1 MKKKVLAVFM
11 AVFVTVGT
19 VLAPAETGSVYAAQ
33 ITEEQTEEITPET
46 ETELQKEVQSEET
59 ETETG
64 TEQAD
69 AEDKDTENASQTEQK
84 AGVTQSE
91 ATEIEVSETAET
103 EEVET
108 KTAGETETLETQT
121 VEETEILE
129 TEEVEETEEAET
141 RAAALTGMPTGLM
154 QFEAVGEITV
164 DAETAEEEENV
175 LKSAAYY
182 NSPWEKYGSYYFYNQ
197 LTSNEKAYW
206 DALNKVCLKYMTTQA
221 DAVNY
226 RGTNYYYIDGVFSSN
241 LSLVQM
247 EEIYQIFRYSNPQYY
262 FLKSAYF
269 KMQRMDGAYGI
280 AACVYPAFA
289 TGSSRDSATKKVQGQ
304 VSSWQSKIDAC
315 STDAQKVKLIHD
327 LIIDKVEY
335 NQTLYNNNFKNE
347 DTQYS
352 QSVYSVFCT
361 DLTVCAGY
369 SQAFEMMCN
378 GSGIDAVAVTSTV
391 IIGNDITG
399 HEWNKVRINDSWY
412 NVDCTWDDVDSK
424 IYYDYFERSDY
435 YYDAD
440 PRDVYKYHTEEDIW
454 DGYLPA
460 CTIDSG
466 ATSTSPGTIASAKQ
480 TAAQPVISASVSGT
494 SYKVKITSAT
504 SGAAIYYTTD
514 GSEPNAAYSK
524 GTRYTGAFTVS
535 PGKTVKAVAVC
546 NKYADSSVSSK
557 KLAKLTTY
565 KITFKSNGGKGS
577 MSKQS
582 MAKGVSTAISKNKFS
597 KKYYTFTGWNTKA
610 NGKGKSYKN
619 KAKIKLTKNITLYAQ
634 WKLTK
639 YKITYKLNGGKNAK
653 KNPTAYTYK
662 TSTIK
667 LKNPTRKGYV
677 FKGWYLDKKFKKKVT
692 VINKGNSGNKTLYAK
707 WKKK

>member
-1 MKKKVLAVFM
+1 MFM
-11 AVFVTVGT
+11 AALVTAGT
-19 VLAPAETGSVYAAQ
+19 VLAPADMGSAYAAEVTQ
-33 ITEEQTEEITPET
+33 EETEKSAAEALLENETPGVTVETETSETEEIQTTEGKEIPET
-46 ETELQKEVQSEET
+46 QMVEET
-59 ETETG
+59 
-64 TEQAD
+64 
-69 AEDKDTENASQTEQK
+69 S
-84 AGVTQSE
+84 
-91 ATEIEVSETAET
+91 ET
-103 EEVET
+103 EE
-108 KTAGETETLETQT
+108 AAETQT
-121 VEETEILE
+121 VEVIAE
-129 TEEVEETEEAET
+129 TEETVDVQTTGENEARSATLSE
-141 RAAALTGMPTGLM
+141 MPTGLLP
-154 QFEAVGEITV
+154 FEAVGEITL
-164 DAETAEEEENV
+164 DRETAEEEEAENI
-175 LKSAAYY
+175 LKSSAYY
-182 NSPWEKYGSYYFYNQ
+182 NSTWEKYGSYYFYNQ
-197 LTSNEKAYW
+197 LSGKEKAYW

-221 DAVNY
+221 DAAKYNIS
-226 RGTNYYYIDGVFSSN
+226 GTTYYYIDIVGSSS
-241 LSLVQM
+241 LSLSQM
-247 EEIYQIFRYSNPQYY
+247 EEVYQIFRYSNPQYY
-262 FLKSAYF
+262 FLKSAYL
-269 KMQRMDGAYGI
+269 KSGTYGI
-280 AACVYPAFA
+280 AGCVYPAFA
-289 TGSSRDSATKKVQGQ
+289 NGSARAAATKKVQSQ
-304 VSSWQSKIDAC
+304 VSSWQKKIDAC
-315 STDAQKVKLIHD
+315 STDEKKVKMIHD

-335 NQTLYNNNFKNE
+335 NQTLYDNNFKDE
-347 DTQYS
+347 DTAYS
-352 QSVYSVFCT
+352 QSAYSVFCT

-378 GSGIDAVAVTSTV
+378 GSGIDAVAVTSYY
-391 IIGNDITG
+391 
-399 HEWNKVRINDSWY
+399 HEWNKVRLNDSWY
-412 NVDCTWDDVDSK
+412 NVDCTWDDADGT
-424 IYYDYFERSDY
+424 IYYGYFERSDN
-435 YYDAD
+435 YYDTVNYSSYVFHA
-440 PRDVYKYHTEEDIW
+440 EEDIW
-454 DGYLPA
+454 EGYLPA

-466 ATSTSPGTIASAKQ
+466 ATSTAPGTIAAITQTVAK
-480 TAAQPVISASVSGT
+480 PVISASVSGT
-494 SYKVKITSAT
+494 SYKVKITSKT
-504 SGAAIYYTTD
+504 SGAVIYYTTD

-597 KKYYTFTGWNTKA
+597 KKYYTFAGWKTKA

-619 KAKIKLTKNITLYAQ
+619 KQKIKLTKNITLYAQ

-692 VINKGNSGNKTLYAK
+692 VINKGSSGNKTLYAK

>member
-1 MKKKVLAVFM
+1 MFM
-11 AVFVTVGT
+11 AALVSVGT
-19 VLAPAETGSVYAAQ
+19 VLAPADMGSAYAAEVTQ
-33 ITEEQTEEITPET
+33 EETEESAAEALLENETPGVTVETETSETEEIQTTEGKEIPET
-46 ETELQKEVQSEET
+46 QMVEET
-59 ETETG
+59 
-64 TEQAD
+64 
-69 AEDKDTENASQTEQK
+69 
-84 AGVTQSE
+84 
-91 ATEIEVSETAET
+91 SETKEA
-103 EEVET
+103 
-108 KTAGETETLETQT
+108 AETQT
-121 VEETEILE
+121 VEVIAE
-129 TEEVEETEEAET
+129 TEETVDVQTTGENEARSATLSE
-141 RAAALTGMPTGLM
+141 MPTGLLP
-154 QFEAVGEITV
+154 FEAVGEITL
-164 DAETAEEEENV
+164 DRETAEEEEAENI
-175 LKSAAYY
+175 LKSSAYY
-182 NSPWEKYGSYYFYNQ
+182 NSTWEKYGSYYFYNQ
-197 LTSNEKAYW
+197 LSSKEKAYW

-221 DAVNY
+221 DAAKYNIS
-226 RGTNYYYIDGVFSSN
+226 GTTYYYIDIVGSSS
-241 LSLVQM
+241 LSLSQM
-247 EEIYQIFRYSNPQYY
+247 EEVYQIFRYSNPQYY
-262 FLKSAYF
+262 FLKSAYL
-269 KMQRMDGAYGI
+269 KNGTYGI
-280 AACVYPAFA
+280 AGCVYPAFA
-289 TGSSRDSATKKVQGQ
+289 NGSARAAATKKVQSQ
-304 VSSWQSKIDAC
+304 VSSWQKKIDAC
-315 STDAQKVKLIHD
+315 STDEKKVKMIHD

-335 NQTLYNNNFKNE
+335 NQTLYDNNFKDE
-347 DTQYS
+347 DTAYS
-352 QSVYSVFCT
+352 QSAYSVFCT

-378 GSGIDAVAVTSTV
+378 GSGIDAVAVTSYY
-391 IIGNDITG
+391 
-399 HEWNKVRINDSWY
+399 HEWNKVRLNDSWY
-412 NVDCTWDDVDSK
+412 NVDCTWDDADGT
-424 IYYDYFERSDY
+424 IYYGYFERSDN
-435 YYDAD
+435 YYDTVNYSSYVFHA
-440 PRDVYKYHTEEDIW
+440 EEDIW
-454 DGYLPA
+454 EGYLPA

-466 ATSTSPGTIASAKQ
+466 ATSTAPGTIAAITQTVAK
-480 TAAQPVISASVSGT
+480 PVISASVSGT
-494 SYKVKITSAT
+494 SYKVKITSKT
-504 SGAAIYYTTD
+504 SGAVIYYTTD

-597 KKYYTFTGWNTKA
+597 KKYYTFAGWKTKA

-619 KAKIKLTKNITLYAQ
+619 KQKIKLTKNITLYAQ

-692 VINKGNSGNKTLYAK
+692 VINKGSSGNKTLYAK

>member
-1 MKKKVLAVFM
+1 MFM
-11 AVFVTVGT
+11 AALVTVGT
-19 VLAPAETGSVYAAQ
+19 VLAPADMGSAYAAEVTQ
-33 ITEEQTEEITPET
+33 EETEKSAAEALLENETPGVTVETETSETEEIQTTEGKEIPET
-46 ETELQKEVQSEET
+46 QMVEET
-59 ETETG
+59 
-64 TEQAD
+64 
-69 AEDKDTENASQTEQK
+69 S
-84 AGVTQSE
+84 
-91 ATEIEVSETAET
+91 ET
-103 EEVET
+103 EE
-108 KTAGETETLETQT
+108 AAETQT
-121 VEETEILE
+121 VEVIAE
-129 TEEVEETEEAET
+129 TEETVDVQTTGENEARSATLSE
-141 RAAALTGMPTGLM
+141 MPTGLLP
-154 QFEAVGEITV
+154 FEAVGEITL
-164 DAETAEEEENV
+164 DRETAEEEEAENI
-175 LKSAAYY
+175 LKSSAYY
-182 NSPWEKYGSYYFYNQ
+182 NSTWEKYGSYYFYNQ
-197 LTSNEKAYW
+197 LSSKEKAYW

-221 DAVNY
+221 DAAKYNIS
-226 RGTNYYYIDGVFSSN
+226 GTTYYYIDIVGSSS
-241 LSLVQM
+241 LSLSQM
-247 EEIYQIFRYSNPQYY
+247 EEVYQIFRYSNPQYY
-262 FLKSAYF
+262 FLKSAYL
-269 KMQRMDGAYGI
+269 KNGTYGI
-280 AACVYPAFA
+280 AGCVYPAFA
-289 TGSSRDSATKKVQGQ
+289 NGSARAAATKKVQSQ
-304 VSSWQSKIDAC
+304 VSSWQKKIDAC
-315 STDAQKVKLIHD
+315 STDEKKVKMIHD

-335 NQTLYNNNFKNE
+335 NQTLYDNNFKDE
-347 DTQYS
+347 DTAYS
-352 QSVYSVFCT
+352 QSAYSVFCT

-378 GSGIDAVAVTSTV
+378 GSGIDAVAVTSYY
-391 IIGNDITG
+391 
-399 HEWNKVRINDSWY
+399 HEWNKVRLNDSWY
-412 NVDCTWDDVDSK
+412 NVDCTWDDADGT
-424 IYYDYFERSDY
+424 IYYGYFERSDN
-435 YYDAD
+435 YYDTVNYSSYVFHA
-440 PRDVYKYHTEEDIW
+440 EEDIW
-454 DGYLPA
+454 EGYLPA

-466 ATSTSPGTIASAKQ
+466 ATSTAPGTIAAITQTVAK
-480 TAAQPVISASVSGT
+480 PVISASVSGT
-494 SYKVKITSAT
+494 SYKVKITSKT
-504 SGAAIYYTTD
+504 SGAVIYYTTD

-597 KKYYTFTGWNTKA
+597 KKYYTFAGWKTKA

-619 KAKIKLTKNITLYAQ
+619 KQKIKLTKNITLYAQ

-692 VINKGNSGNKTLYAK
+692 VINKGSSGNKTLYAK

>member
-1 MKKKVLAVFM
+1 MFM
-11 AVFVTVGT
+11 AALVTAGT
-19 VLAPAETGSVYAAQ
+19 VLAPADMGSAYAAEVTQ
-33 ITEEQTEEITPET
+33 EETEKSAAEALLENETPGVTVETETSETEEIQTTEGKEIPET
-46 ETELQKEVQSEET
+46 QMVEET
-59 ETETG
+59 
-64 TEQAD
+64 
-69 AEDKDTENASQTEQK
+69 S
-84 AGVTQSE
+84 
-91 ATEIEVSETAET
+91 ET
-103 EEVET
+103 EE
-108 KTAGETETLETQT
+108 AAETQT
-121 VEETEILE
+121 VEVIAE
-129 TEEVEETEEAET
+129 TEETVDVQTTGENEARSATLSE
-141 RAAALTGMPTGLM
+141 MPTGLLP
-154 QFEAVGEITV
+154 FEAVGEITL
-164 DAETAEEEENV
+164 DRETAEEEEAENI
-175 LKSAAYY
+175 LKSSAYY
-182 NSPWEKYGSYYFYNQ
+182 NSTWEKYGSYYFYNQ
-197 LTSNEKAYW
+197 LSSKEKAYW

-221 DAVNY
+221 DAAKYNIS
-226 RGTNYYYIDGVFSSN
+226 GTTYYYIDIVGSSS
-241 LSLVQM
+241 LSLSQM
-247 EEIYQIFRYSNPQYY
+247 EEVYQIFRYSNPQYY
-262 FLKSAYF
+262 FLKSAYL
-269 KMQRMDGAYGI
+269 KSGTYGI
-280 AACVYPAFA
+280 AGCVYPAFA
-289 TGSSRDSATKKVQGQ
+289 NGSARAAATKKVQSQ
-304 VSSWQSKIDAC
+304 VSSWQKKIDAC
-315 STDAQKVKLIHD
+315 STDEKKVKMIHD

-335 NQTLYNNNFKNE
+335 NQTLYDNNFKDE
-347 DTQYS
+347 DTAYS
-352 QSVYSVFCT
+352 QSAYSVFCT

-378 GSGIDAVAVTSTV
+378 GSGIDAVAVTSYY
-391 IIGNDITG
+391 
-399 HEWNKVRINDSWY
+399 HEWNKVRLNDSWY
-412 NVDCTWDDVDSK
+412 NVDCTWDDADGT
-424 IYYDYFERSDY
+424 IYYGYFERSDN
-435 YYDAD
+435 YYDTVNYSSYVFHA
-440 PRDVYKYHTEEDIW
+440 EEDIW
-454 DGYLPA
+454 EGYLPA

-466 ATSTSPGTIASAKQ
+466 ATSTAPGTIAAITQTVAK
-480 TAAQPVISASVSGT
+480 PVISASVSGT
-494 SYKVKITSAT
+494 SYKVKITSKT
-504 SGAAIYYTTD
+504 SGAVIYYTTD

-597 KKYYTFTGWNTKA
+597 KKYYTFAGWKTKA

-619 KAKIKLTKNITLYAQ
+619 EQKIKLTKNITLYAQ

-692 VINKGNSGNKTLYAK
+692 VINKGSSGNKTLYAK

>member
-1 MKKKVLAVFM
+1 MKKRVLAMFM
-11 AVFVTVGT
+11 AALVSVGT
-19 VLAPAETGSVYAAQ
+19 VLAPADMGSAYAAEVTQ
-33 ITEEQTEEITPET
+33 EETEKSAAEALLENETPGVTVETETSETEEIQTTEGKEIPET
-46 ETELQKEVQSEET
+46 QMVEET
-59 ETETG
+59 
-64 TEQAD
+64 
-69 AEDKDTENASQTEQK
+69 S
-84 AGVTQSE
+84 
-91 ATEIEVSETAET
+91 ET
-103 EEVET
+103 EE
-108 KTAGETETLETQT
+108 AAETQT
-121 VEETEILE
+121 VEVIAE
-129 TEEVEETEEAET
+129 TEETVDVQTTGENEARSATLSE
-141 RAAALTGMPTGLM
+141 MPTGLLP
-154 QFEAVGEITV
+154 FEAVGEITL
-164 DAETAEEEENV
+164 DRETAEEEEAENI
-175 LKSAAYY
+175 LKSSAYY
-182 NSPWEKYGSYYFYNQ
+182 NSTWEKYGSYYFYNQ
-197 LTSNEKAYW
+197 LSSKEKAYW

-221 DAVNY
+221 DAAKYNIS
-226 RGTNYYYIDGVFSSN
+226 GTTYYYIDIVGSSS
-241 LSLVQM
+241 LSLSQM
-247 EEIYQIFRYSNPQYY
+247 EEVYQIFRYSNPQYY
-262 FLKSAYF
+262 FLKSAYL
-269 KMQRMDGAYGI
+269 KSGTYGI
-280 AACVYPAFA
+280 AGCVYPAFA
-289 TGSSRDSATKKVQGQ
+289 NGSARAAATKKVQSQ
-304 VSSWQSKIDAC
+304 VSSWQKKIDAC
-315 STDAQKVKLIHD
+315 STDEKKVKMIHD

-335 NQTLYNNNFKNE
+335 NQTLYDNNFKDE
-347 DTQYS
+347 DTAYS
-352 QSVYSVFCT
+352 QSAYSVFCT

-378 GSGIDAVAVTSTV
+378 GSGIDAVAVTSYY
-391 IIGNDITG
+391 
-399 HEWNKVRINDSWY
+399 HEWNKVRLNDSWY
-412 NVDCTWDDVDSK
+412 NVDCTWDDADGT
-424 IYYDYFERSDY
+424 IYYGYFERSDN
-435 YYDAD
+435 YYDTVNYSSYVFHA
-440 PRDVYKYHTEEDIW
+440 EEDIW
-454 DGYLPA
+454 EGYLPA

-466 ATSTSPGTIASAKQ
+466 ATSTAPGTIATITQTVAK
-480 TAAQPVISASVSGT
+480 PVISASVSGT
-494 SYKVKITSAT
+494 SYKVKITSKT
-504 SGAAIYYTTD
+504 SGAVIYYTTD

-597 KKYYTFTGWNTKA
+597 KKYYTFAGWNTKA

-619 KAKIKLTKNITLYAQ
+619 KQKIKLTKNITLYAQ

-692 VINKGNSGNKTLYAK
+692 VINKGSSGNKTLYAK

>member
-33 ITEEQTEEITPET
+33 TTEEQTEEITPET

-141 RAAALTGMPTGLM
+141 RAAALTGMPTGLLP
-154 QFEAVGEITV
+154 FEAVGEITL
-164 DAETAEEEENV
+164 DGETAEEEEAENI
-175 LKSAAYY
+175 LKSSAYY
-182 NSPWEKYGSYYFYNQ
+182 NSTWEKYGSYYFYNQ
-197 LTSNEKAYW
+197 LSSKEKAYW

-221 DAVNY
+221 DAAKYNIS
-226 RGTNYYYIDGVFSSN
+226 GTTYYCIDSVFSSA
-241 LSLVQM
+241 LSLSRIV
-247 EEIYQIFRYSNPQYY
+247 EIYQIFRYSNPQYY
-262 FLKSAYF
+262 FLKNGVIPLLSN
-269 KMQRMDGAYGI
+269 GAYGI
-280 AACVYPAFA
+280 AACVYPAFVKGSARA
-289 TGSSRDSATKKVQGQ
+289 TATKKVQSQ
-304 VSSWQSKIDAC
+304 VSSWQKKIDAC
-315 STDAQKVKLIHD
+315 STDEEKVKIIHD

-335 NQTLYNNNFKNE
+335 NNSFYDADFSE
-347 DTQYS
+347 DTAYS
-352 QSVYSVFCT
+352 QSAYSVFCT

-378 GSGIDAVAVTSTV
+378 GSGIDAVAVTSK
-391 IIGNDITG
+391 D
-399 HEWNKVRINDSWY
+399 HEWNKVRLNDSWY
-412 NVDCTWDDVDSK
+412 NVDCTWDDANGQ
-424 IYYDYFERSDY
+424 IYYYYFERSDY
-435 YYDAD
+435 FYDTDPAD
-440 PRDVYKYHTEEDIW
+440 IYKNHTEEDLW
-454 DGYLPA
+454 EGYLPA

-466 ATSTSPGTIASAKQ
+466 ATSTAPGTIATITQTVAK
-480 TAAQPVISASVSGT
+480 PVISASVSGT
-494 SYKVKITSAT
+494 SYKVKITSKT
-504 SGAAIYYTTD
+504 SGAVIYYTTD

-524 GTRYTGAFTVS
+524 GTRYTGAFTVA
-535 PGKTVKAVAVC
+535 PGKTVRAVAVC

-565 KITFKSNGGKGS
+565 KITFKGNGGKGS

-692 VINKGNSGNKTLYAK
+692 VINKGSSGNKTLYAK

>member
-1 MKKKVLAVFM
+1 MKKRVLAMFM
-11 AVFVTVGT
+11 AALVSVGT
-19 VLAPAETGSVYAAQ
+19 VLAPADMGSAYAAEVTQ
-33 ITEEQTEEITPET
+33 EETEKSAAEALLENETPGVTVETETSETEEIQTTEGKEIPET
-46 ETELQKEVQSEET
+46 QMVEET
-59 ETETG
+59 
-64 TEQAD
+64 
-69 AEDKDTENASQTEQK
+69 S
-84 AGVTQSE
+84 
-91 ATEIEVSETAET
+91 ET
-103 EEVET
+103 EE
-108 KTAGETETLETQT
+108 AAETQT
-121 VEETEILE
+121 VEVIAE
-129 TEEVEETEEAET
+129 TEETVDVQTTGENEARSATLSE
-141 RAAALTGMPTGLM
+141 MPTGLLP
-154 QFEAVGEITV
+154 FEAVGEITL
-164 DAETAEEEENV
+164 DRETAEEEEAENI
-175 LKSAAYY
+175 LKSSAYY
-182 NSPWEKYGSYYFYNQ
+182 NSTWEKYGSYYFYNQ
-197 LTSNEKAYW
+197 LSSKEKAYW

-221 DAVNY
+221 DAAKYNIS
-226 RGTNYYYIDGVFSSN
+226 GTTYYYIDIVGSSS
-241 LSLVQM
+241 LSLSQM
-247 EEIYQIFRYSNPQYY
+247 EEVYQIFRYSNPQYY
-262 FLKSAYF
+262 FLKSAYL
-269 KMQRMDGAYGI
+269 KSGTYGI
-280 AACVYPAFA
+280 AGCVYPAFA
-289 TGSSRDSATKKVQGQ
+289 NGSARAAATKKVQSQ
-304 VSSWQSKIDAC
+304 VSSWQKKIDAC
-315 STDAQKVKLIHD
+315 STDEKKVKMIHD

-335 NQTLYNNNFKNE
+335 NQTLYDNNFKDE
-347 DTQYS
+347 DTAYS
-352 QSVYSVFCT
+352 QSAYSVFCT

-378 GSGIDAVAVTSTV
+378 GSGIDAVAVTSYY
-391 IIGNDITG
+391 
-399 HEWNKVRINDSWY
+399 HEWNKVRLNDSWY
-412 NVDCTWDDVDSK
+412 NVDCTWDDADGT
-424 IYYDYFERSDY
+424 IYYGYFERSDN
-435 YYDAD
+435 YYDTVNYSSYVFHA
-440 PRDVYKYHTEEDIW
+440 EEDIW
-454 DGYLPA
+454 EGYLPA

-466 ATSTSPGTIASAKQ
+466 ATSTAPGTIATITQTVAK
-480 TAAQPVISASVSGT
+480 PVISASVSGT
-494 SYKVKITSAT
+494 SYKVKITSKT
-504 SGAAIYYTTD
+504 SGAVIYYTTD

-597 KKYYTFTGWNTKA
+597 KKYYTFAGWKTKA

-619 KAKIKLTKNITLYAQ
+619 KQKIKLTKNITLYAQ

-692 VINKGNSGNKTLYAK
+692 VINKGSSGNKTLYAK

>member
-1 MKKKVLAVFM
+1 MKKRVLAMFM
-11 AVFVTVGT
+11 AALVSVGT
-19 VLAPAETGSVYAAQ
+19 VLAPADMGSAYAAEVTQ
-33 ITEEQTEEITPET
+33 EETEKSAAEALLENETPGVTVETETSETEEIQTTEGKEIPET
-46 ETELQKEVQSEET
+46 QMVEET
-59 ETETG
+59 
-64 TEQAD
+64 
-69 AEDKDTENASQTEQK
+69 S
-84 AGVTQSE
+84 
-91 ATEIEVSETAET
+91 ET
-103 EEVET
+103 EE
-108 KTAGETETLETQT
+108 AAETQT
-121 VEETEILE
+121 VEVIAE
-129 TEEVEETEEAET
+129 TEETVDVQTTGENEARSATLSE
-141 RAAALTGMPTGLM
+141 MPTGLLP
-154 QFEAVGEITV
+154 FEAVGEITL
-164 DAETAEEEENV
+164 DRETAEEEEAENI
-175 LKSAAYY
+175 LKSSAYY
-182 NSPWEKYGSYYFYNQ
+182 NSTWEKYGSYYFYNQ
-197 LTSNEKAYW
+197 LSSKEKAYW

-221 DAVNY
+221 DAAKYNIS
-226 RGTNYYYIDGVFSSN
+226 GTTYYYIDIVGSSS
-241 LSLVQM
+241 LSLSQM
-247 EEIYQIFRYSNPQYY
+247 EEVYQIFRYSNPQYY
-262 FLKSAYF
+262 FLKSAYL
-269 KMQRMDGAYGI
+269 KNGTYGI
-280 AACVYPAFA
+280 AGCVYPAFA
-289 TGSSRDSATKKVQGQ
+289 NGSARAAATKKVQSQ
-304 VSSWQSKIDAC
+304 VSSWQKKIDAC
-315 STDAQKVKLIHD
+315 STDEKKVKMIHD

-335 NQTLYNNNFKNE
+335 NQTLYDNNFKDE
-347 DTQYS
+347 DTAYS
-352 QSVYSVFCT
+352 QSAYSVFCT

-378 GSGIDAVAVTSTV
+378 GSGIDAVAVTSYY
-391 IIGNDITG
+391 
-399 HEWNKVRINDSWY
+399 HEWNKVRLNDSWY
-412 NVDCTWDDVDSK
+412 NVDCTWDDADGT
-424 IYYDYFERSDY
+424 IYYGYFERSDN
-435 YYDAD
+435 YYDTVNYSSYVFHA
-440 PRDVYKYHTEEDIW
+440 EEDIW
-454 DGYLPA
+454 EGYLPA

-466 ATSTSPGTIASAKQ
+466 ATSTAPGTIATITQTVAK
-480 TAAQPVISASVSGT
+480 PVISASVSGT
-494 SYKVKITSAT
+494 SYKVKITSKT
-504 SGAAIYYTTD
+504 SGAVIYYTTD

-597 KKYYTFTGWNTKA
+597 KKYYTFAGWNTKA

-619 KAKIKLTKNITLYAQ
+619 KQKIKLTKNITLYAQ

-692 VINKGNSGNKTLYAK
+692 VINKGSSGNKTLYAK

>member
-1 MKKKVLAVFM
+1 MKKKVLAMFM
-11 AVFVTVGT
+11 AALVTVGT

-64 TEQAD
+64 TEQAG
-69 AEDKDTENASQTEQK
+69 AESKDTENDSQTEQK

-103 EEVET
+103 EKVET

-141 RAAALTGMPTGLM
+141 RAAALTGMPTGLLP
-154 QFEAVGEITV
+154 FEAVGEITL
-164 DAETAEEEENV
+164 DGETAEEEEAENI
-175 LKSAAYY
+175 LKSSAYY
-182 NSPWEKYGSYYFYNQ
+182 NSTWEKYGSYYFYNQ
-197 LTSNEKAYW
+197 LSSKEKTYW

-221 DAVNY
+221 DAAKYNIS
-226 RGTNYYYIDGVFSSN
+226 GTTYYYIDIVGSSS
-241 LSLVQM
+241 LSLSQM
-247 EEIYQIFRYSNPQYY
+247 EEVYQIFRYSNPQYY
-262 FLKSAYF
+262 FLKSAYL
-269 KMQRMDGAYGI
+269 KNRTYGI
-280 AACVYPAFA
+280 VGCVYPAFA
-289 TGSSRDSATKKVQGQ
+289 KGSARAAATKKVQSQ

-335 NQTLYNNNFKNE
+335 NQTLYNNHFKNE

-378 GSGIDAVAVTSTV
+378 GSGIDAVAVTSA
-391 IIGNDITG
+391 D
-399 HEWNKVRINDSWY
+399 HEWNKVRIDDSWY
-412 NVDCTWDDVDSK
+412 NVDCTWDDVSGG
-424 IYYDYFERSDY
+424 IYYYYFERSDY
-435 YYDAD
+435 VFDSDPAD
-440 PRDVYKYHTEEDIW
+440 IYKSHTEESIW
-454 DGYLPA
+454 DGYLPVCA
-460 CTIDSG
+460 IDTG
-466 ATSTSPGTIASAKQ
+466 STYTAPGTLPSVTQ

-524 GTRYTGAFTVS
+524 GTRYTGAFTVA
-535 PGKTVKAVAVC
+535 PGKTVRAVAVC
-546 NKYADSSVSSK
+546 SKYADSSVSSK

-565 KITFKSNGGKGS
+565 KITFKGNGGKGS

-597 KKYYTFTGWNTKA
+597 KKYYTFAGWKTKA
-610 NGKGKSYKN
+610 KGKGKSYKN
-619 KAKIKLTKNITLYAQ
+619 KQKIKLTKNITLYAQ

-692 VINKGNSGNKTLYAK
+692 VINKGSSGNKTLYAK

>member
-1 MKKKVLAVFM
+1 MKKRVLAMFM
-11 AVFVTVGT
+11 AALVSVGT
-19 VLAPAETGSVYAAQ
+19 VLAPADMGSAYAAEVTQ
-33 ITEEQTEEITPET
+33 EETEESAAEALLENETPGVTVETETSETEEIQTTEGKEIPET
-46 ETELQKEVQSEET
+46 QMVEET
-59 ETETG
+59 
-64 TEQAD
+64 
-69 AEDKDTENASQTEQK
+69 
-84 AGVTQSE
+84 
-91 ATEIEVSETAET
+91 SETKEA
-103 EEVET
+103 
-108 KTAGETETLETQT
+108 AETQT
-121 VEETEILE
+121 VEVIAE
-129 TEEVEETEEAET
+129 TEETVDVQTTGENEARSATLSE
-141 RAAALTGMPTGLM
+141 MPTGLLP
-154 QFEAVGEITV
+154 FEAVGEITL
-164 DAETAEEEENV
+164 DRETAEEEEAENI
-175 LKSAAYY
+175 LKSSAYY
-182 NSPWEKYGSYYFYNQ
+182 NSTWEKYGSYYFYNQ
-197 LTSNEKAYW
+197 LSSKEKAYW

-221 DAVNY
+221 DAAKYNIS
-226 RGTNYYYIDGVFSSN
+226 GTTYYYIDIVGSSS
-241 LSLVQM
+241 LSLSQM
-247 EEIYQIFRYSNPQYY
+247 EEVYQIFRYSNPQYY
-262 FLKSAYF
+262 FLKSAYL
-269 KMQRMDGAYGI
+269 KSGTYGI
-280 AACVYPAFA
+280 AGCVYPAFA
-289 TGSSRDSATKKVQGQ
+289 NGSARAAATKKVQSQ
-304 VSSWQSKIDAC
+304 VSSWQKKIDAC
-315 STDAQKVKLIHD
+315 STDEKKVKMIHD

-335 NQTLYNNNFKNE
+335 NQTLYDNNFKDE
-347 DTQYS
+347 DTAYS
-352 QSVYSVFCT
+352 QSAYSVFCT

-378 GSGIDAVAVTSTV
+378 GSGIDAVAVTSYY
-391 IIGNDITG
+391 
-399 HEWNKVRINDSWY
+399 HEWNKVRLNDSWY
-412 NVDCTWDDVDSK
+412 NVDCTWDDADGT
-424 IYYDYFERSDY
+424 IYYGYFERSDN
-435 YYDAD
+435 YYDTVNYSSYVFHA
-440 PRDVYKYHTEEDIW
+440 EEDIW
-454 DGYLPA
+454 EGYLPA

-466 ATSTSPGTIASAKQ
+466 ATSTAPGTIAAITQTVAK
-480 TAAQPVISASVSGT
+480 PVISASVSGT
-494 SYKVKITSAT
+494 SYKVKITSKT
-504 SGAAIYYTTD
+504 SGAVIYYTTD

-597 KKYYTFTGWNTKA
+597 KKYYTFAGWKTKA

-619 KAKIKLTKNITLYAQ
+619 KQKIKLTKNITLYAQ

-692 VINKGNSGNKTLYAK
+692 VINKGSSGNKTLYAK

>member
-1 MKKKVLAVFM
+1 MKKKVLAMFM
-11 AVFVTVGT
+11 AALVTVGT

-64 TEQAD
+64 TEQAG
-69 AEDKDTENASQTEQK
+69 AESKDTENDSQTEQK

-103 EEVET
+103 EKVET

-141 RAAALTGMPTGLM
+141 RAAALTGMPTGLLP
-154 QFEAVGEITV
+154 FEAVGEITL
-164 DAETAEEEENV
+164 DGETAEEEEAENI
-175 LKSAAYY
+175 LKSSAYY
-182 NSPWEKYGSYYFYNQ
+182 NSTWEKYGSYYFYNQ
-197 LTSNEKAYW
+197 LSSKEKTYW

-221 DAVNY
+221 DAAKYNIS
-226 RGTNYYYIDGVFSSN
+226 GTTYYYIDIVGSSS
-241 LSLVQM
+241 LSLSQM
-247 EEIYQIFRYSNPQYY
+247 EEVYQIFRYSNPQYY
-262 FLKSAYF
+262 FLKSAYL
-269 KMQRMDGAYGI
+269 KNRTYGI
-280 AACVYPAFA
+280 AGCVYPAFA
-289 TGSSRDSATKKVQGQ
+289 KGSARAAATKKVQSQ

-335 NQTLYNNNFKNE
+335 NQTLYNNHFKNE

-369 SQAFEMMCN
+369 AQTFEMMCN
-378 GSGIDAVAVTSTV
+378 GSGIDAVAVTSA
-391 IIGNDITG
+391 D
-399 HEWNKVRINDSWY
+399 HEWNKVRIDDSWY
-412 NVDCTWDDVDSK
+412 NVDCTWDDVSGG
-424 IYYDYFERSDY
+424 IYYYYFERSDY
-435 YYDAD
+435 VFDSDPAD
-440 PRDVYKYHTEEDIW
+440 IYKSHTEESIW
-454 DGYLPA
+454 DGYLPVCA
-460 CTIDSG
+460 IDTG
-466 ATSTSPGTIASAKQ
+466 STYTAPGTLPSVTQ

-524 GTRYTGAFTVS
+524 GTRYTGAFTVA
-535 PGKTVKAVAVC
+535 PGKTVRAVAVC
-546 NKYADSSVSSK
+546 SKYADSSVSSK

-565 KITFKSNGGKGS
+565 KITFKGNGGKGS

-597 KKYYTFTGWNTKA
+597 KKYYTFAGWKTKA
-610 NGKGKSYKN
+610 KGKGKSYKN
-619 KAKIKLTKNITLYAQ
+619 KQKIKLTKNITLYAQ

-692 VINKGNSGNKTLYAK
+692 VINKGSSGNKTLYAK

>member
-1 MKKKVLAVFM
+1 MKKKVLAMFM
-11 AVFVTVGT
+11 AALVTVGT

-64 TEQAD
+64 TEQAG
-69 AEDKDTENASQTEQK
+69 AESKDTENDSQTEQK

-103 EEVET
+103 EKVET

-141 RAAALTGMPTGLM
+141 RAAALTGMPTGLLP
-154 QFEAVGEITV
+154 FEAVGEITL
-164 DAETAEEEENV
+164 DGETAEEEEAENI
-175 LKSAAYY
+175 LKSSAYY
-182 NSPWEKYGSYYFYNQ
+182 NSTWEKYGSYYFYNQ
-197 LTSNEKAYW
+197 LSSKKKTYC

-221 DAVNY
+221 DAAKYNIS
-226 RGTNYYYIDGVFSSN
+226 GTTYYYIDIVGSSS
-241 LSLVQM
+241 LSLSQM
-247 EEIYQIFRYSNPQYY
+247 EEVYQIFRYSNPQYY
-262 FLKSAYF
+262 FLKSAYL
-269 KMQRMDGAYGI
+269 KNRTYGI
-280 AACVYPAFA
+280 AGCVYPAFA
-289 TGSSRDSATKKVQGQ
+289 KGSARAAATKKVQSQ

-335 NQTLYNNNFKNE
+335 NQTLYNNHFKNE

-378 GSGIDAVAVTSTV
+378 GSGIDAVAVTSA
-391 IIGNDITG
+391 D
-399 HEWNKVRINDSWY
+399 HEWNKVRIDDSWY
-412 NVDCTWDDVDSK
+412 NVDCTWDDVSGG
-424 IYYDYFERSDY
+424 IYYYYFERSDY
-435 YYDAD
+435 VFDSDPAD
-440 PRDVYKYHTEEDIW
+440 IYKSHTEESIW
-454 DGYLPA
+454 DGYLPVCA
-460 CTIDSG
+460 IDTG
-466 ATSTSPGTIASAKQ
+466 STYTAPGTLPSVTQ

-524 GTRYTGAFTVS
+524 GTRYTGAFTVA
-535 PGKTVKAVAVC
+535 PGKTVRAVAVC
-546 NKYADSSVSSK
+546 SKYADSSVSSK

-565 KITFKSNGGKGS
+565 KITFKGNGGKGS

-597 KKYYTFTGWNTKA
+597 KKYYTFAGWKTKA
-610 NGKGKSYKN
+610 KGKGKSYKN
-619 KAKIKLTKNITLYAQ
+619 KQKIKLTKNITLYAQ

-692 VINKGNSGNKTLYAK
+692 VINKGSSGNKTLYAK

>member
-1 MKKKVLAVFM
+1 MKKRVLAMFM
-11 AVFVTVGT
+11 AALVTVGT
-19 VLAPAETGSVYAAQ
+19 VLAPADMGSAYAAEVTQ
-33 ITEEQTEEITPET
+33 EETEKSAAEALLENETPGVTVETETSETEEIQTTEGKEIPET
-46 ETELQKEVQSEET
+46 QMVEET
-59 ETETG
+59 
-64 TEQAD
+64 
-69 AEDKDTENASQTEQK
+69 S
-84 AGVTQSE
+84 
-91 ATEIEVSETAET
+91 ET
-103 EEVET
+103 EE
-108 KTAGETETLETQT
+108 AAETQT
-121 VEETEILE
+121 VEVIAE
-129 TEEVEETEEAET
+129 TEETVDVQTTGENEARSATLSE
-141 RAAALTGMPTGLM
+141 MPTGLLP
-154 QFEAVGEITV
+154 FEAVGEITL
-164 DAETAEEEENV
+164 DRETAEEEEAENI
-175 LKSAAYY
+175 LKSSAYY
-182 NSPWEKYGSYYFYNQ
+182 NSTWEKYGSYYFYNQ
-197 LTSNEKAYW
+197 LSSKEKAYW

-221 DAVNY
+221 DAAKYNIS
-226 RGTNYYYIDGVFSSN
+226 GTTYYYIDIVGSSS
-241 LSLVQM
+241 LSLSQM
-247 EEIYQIFRYSNPQYY
+247 EEVYQIFRYSNPQYY
-262 FLKSAYF
+262 FLKSAYL
-269 KMQRMDGAYGI
+269 KNGTYGI
-280 AACVYPAFA
+280 AGCVYPAFA
-289 TGSSRDSATKKVQGQ
+289 NGSARAAATKKVQSQ
-304 VSSWQSKIDAC
+304 VSSWQKKIDAC
-315 STDAQKVKLIHD
+315 STDEKKVKMIHD

-335 NQTLYNNNFKNE
+335 NQTLYDNNFKDE
-347 DTQYS
+347 DTAYS
-352 QSVYSVFCT
+352 QSAYSVFCT

-378 GSGIDAVAVTSTV
+378 GSEIDAVAVTSYY
-391 IIGNDITG
+391 
-399 HEWNKVRINDSWY
+399 HEWNKVRLNDSWY
-412 NVDCTWDDVDSK
+412 NVDCTWDDADGT
-424 IYYDYFERSDY
+424 IYYGYFERSDN
-435 YYDAD
+435 YYDTVNYSSYVFHA
-440 PRDVYKYHTEEDIW
+440 EEDIW
-454 DGYLPA
+454 EGYLPA

-466 ATSTSPGTIASAKQ
+466 ATSTAPGTIAAITQTVAK
-480 TAAQPVISASVSGT
+480 PVISASVSGT
-494 SYKVKITSAT
+494 SYKVKITSKT
-504 SGAAIYYTTD
+504 SGAVIYYTTD

-597 KKYYTFTGWNTKA
+597 KKYYTFAGWKTKA

-619 KAKIKLTKNITLYAQ
+619 KQKIKLTKNITLYAQ

-692 VINKGNSGNKTLYAK
+692 VINKGSSGNKTLYAK

>member
-1 MKKKVLAVFM
+1 MKKRVLAMFM
-11 AVFVTVGT
+11 AALVTAGT
-19 VLAPAETGSVYAAQ
+19 VLAPADMGSAYAAEVTQ
-33 ITEEQTEEITPET
+33 EETEKSAAEALLENETPGVTVETETSETEEIQTTEGKEIPET
-46 ETELQKEVQSEET
+46 QMVEET
-59 ETETG
+59 
-64 TEQAD
+64 
-69 AEDKDTENASQTEQK
+69 S
-84 AGVTQSE
+84 
-91 ATEIEVSETAET
+91 ET
-103 EEVET
+103 EE
-108 KTAGETETLETQT
+108 AAETQT
-121 VEETEILE
+121 VEVIAE
-129 TEEVEETEEAET
+129 TEETVDVQTTGENEARSATLSE
-141 RAAALTGMPTGLM
+141 MPTGLLP
-154 QFEAVGEITV
+154 FEAVGEITL
-164 DAETAEEEENV
+164 DRETAEEEEAENI
-175 LKSAAYY
+175 LKSSAYY
-182 NSPWEKYGSYYFYNQ
+182 NSTWEKYGSYYFYNQ
-197 LTSNEKAYW
+197 LSSKEKAYW

-221 DAVNY
+221 DAAKYNIS
-226 RGTNYYYIDGVFSSN
+226 GTTYYYIDIVGSSS
-241 LSLVQM
+241 LSLSQM
-247 EEIYQIFRYSNPQYY
+247 EEVYQIFRYSNPQYY
-262 FLKSAYF
+262 FLKSAYL
-269 KMQRMDGAYGI
+269 KSGTYGI
-280 AACVYPAFA
+280 AGCVYPAFA
-289 TGSSRDSATKKVQGQ
+289 NGSARAAATKKVQSQ
-304 VSSWQSKIDAC
+304 VSSWQKKIDAC
-315 STDAQKVKLIHD
+315 STDEKKVKMIHD

-335 NQTLYNNNFKNE
+335 NQTLYDNNFKDE
-347 DTQYS
+347 DTAYS
-352 QSVYSVFCT
+352 QSAYSVFCT

-378 GSGIDAVAVTSTV
+378 GSGIDAVAVTSYY
-391 IIGNDITG
+391 
-399 HEWNKVRINDSWY
+399 HEWNKVRLNDSWY
-412 NVDCTWDDVDSK
+412 NVDCTWDDADGT
-424 IYYDYFERSDY
+424 IYYGYFERSDN
-435 YYDAD
+435 YYDTVNYSSYVFHA
-440 PRDVYKYHTEEDIW
+440 EEDIW
-454 DGYLPA
+454 EGYLPA

-466 ATSTSPGTIASAKQ
+466 ATSTAPGTIAAITQTVAK
-480 TAAQPVISASVSGT
+480 PVISASVSGT
-494 SYKVKITSAT
+494 SYKVKITSKT
-504 SGAAIYYTTD
+504 SGAVIYYTTD

-597 KKYYTFTGWNTKA
+597 KKYYTFAGWNTKA

-619 KAKIKLTKNITLYAQ
+619 KQKIKLTKNITLYAQ

>member
-1 MKKKVLAVFM
+1 MFM
-11 AVFVTVGT
+11 AALVTVGT
-19 VLAPAETGSVYAAQ
+19 VLAPADMGSAYAAEVTQ
-33 ITEEQTEEITPET
+33 EETEKSAAEALLENETPGVTVETETSETEEIQMTEGKEIPET
-46 ETELQKEVQSEET
+46 QMVEET
-59 ETETG
+59 
-64 TEQAD
+64 
-69 AEDKDTENASQTEQK
+69 S
-84 AGVTQSE
+84 
-91 ATEIEVSETAET
+91 ET
-103 EEVET
+103 EE
-108 KTAGETETLETQT
+108 AAETQT
-121 VEETEILE
+121 VEVIAE
-129 TEEVEETEEAET
+129 TEETVDVQTTGENEARSATLSE
-141 RAAALTGMPTGLM
+141 MPTGLLP
-154 QFEAVGEITV
+154 FEAVGEITL
-164 DAETAEEEENV
+164 DRETAEEEEAENI
-175 LKSAAYY
+175 LKSSAYY
-182 NSPWEKYGSYYFYNQ
+182 NSTWEKYGSYYFYNQ
-197 LTSNEKAYW
+197 LSSKEKAYW

-221 DAVNY
+221 DAAKYNIS
-226 RGTNYYYIDGVFSSN
+226 GTTYYYIDIVGSSS
-241 LSLVQM
+241 LSLSQM
-247 EEIYQIFRYSNPQYY
+247 EEVYQIFRYSNPQYY
-262 FLKSAYF
+262 FLKSAYL
-269 KMQRMDGAYGI
+269 KNGTYGI
-280 AACVYPAFA
+280 AGCVYPAFA
-289 TGSSRDSATKKVQGQ
+289 NGSARAAATKKVQSQ
-304 VSSWQSKIDAC
+304 VSSWQKKIDAC
-315 STDAQKVKLIHD
+315 STDEKKVKMIHD

-335 NQTLYNNNFKNE
+335 NQTLYDNNFKDE
-347 DTQYS
+347 DTAYS
-352 QSVYSVFCT
+352 QSAYSVFCT

-378 GSGIDAVAVTSTV
+378 GSGIDAVAVTSYY
-391 IIGNDITG
+391 
-399 HEWNKVRINDSWY
+399 HEWNKVRLNDSWY
-412 NVDCTWDDVDSK
+412 NVDCTWDDADGT
-424 IYYDYFERSDY
+424 IYYGYFERSDN
-435 YYDAD
+435 YYDTVNYSSYVFHA
-440 PRDVYKYHTEEDIW
+440 EEDIW
-454 DGYLPA
+454 EGYLPA

-466 ATSTSPGTIASAKQ
+466 ATSTAPGTIAAITQTVAK
-480 TAAQPVISASVSGT
+480 PVISASVSGT
-494 SYKVKITSAT
+494 SYKVKITSKT
-504 SGAAIYYTTD
+504 SGAVIYYTTD

-597 KKYYTFTGWNTKA
+597 KKYYTFAGWKTKA

-619 KAKIKLTKNITLYAQ
+619 KQKIKLTKNITLYAQ

-692 VINKGNSGNKTLYAK
+692 VINKGSSGNKTLYAK

>member
-1 MKKKVLAVFM
+1 MKKRVLAMFM
-11 AVFVTVGT
+11 AALVSVGT
-19 VLAPAETGSVYAAQ
+19 VLAPADMGSAYAAEVTQ
-33 ITEEQTEEITPET
+33 EETEKSAAEALLENETPGVTVETETSETEEIQTTEGKEIPET
-46 ETELQKEVQSEET
+46 QMVEET
-59 ETETG
+59 S
-64 TEQAD
+64 
-69 AEDKDTENASQTEQK
+69 ENE
-84 AGVTQSE
+84 E
-91 ATEIEVSETAET
+91 AA
-103 EEVET
+103 
-108 KTAGETETLETQT
+108 ETQT
-121 VEETEILE
+121 VEVIAE
-129 TEEVEETEEAET
+129 TEETVDVQTTGENEARSATLSE
-141 RAAALTGMPTGLM
+141 MPTGLLP
-154 QFEAVGEITV
+154 FEAVGEITL
-164 DAETAEEEENV
+164 DRETAEEEEAENI
-175 LKSAAYY
+175 LKSSAYY
-182 NSPWEKYGSYYFYNQ
+182 NSTWEKYGSYYFYNQ
-197 LTSNEKAYW
+197 LSSKEKAYW

-221 DAVNY
+221 DAAKYNIS
-226 RGTNYYYIDGVFSSN
+226 GTTYYYIDIVGSSS
-241 LSLVQM
+241 LSLSQM
-247 EEIYQIFRYSNPQYY
+247 EEVYQIFRYSNPQYY
-262 FLKSAYF
+262 FLKSAYL
-269 KMQRMDGAYGI
+269 KNGTYGI
-280 AACVYPAFA
+280 AGCVYPAFA
-289 TGSSRDSATKKVQGQ
+289 NGSARAAATKKVQSQ
-304 VSSWQSKIDAC
+304 VSSWQKKIDAC
-315 STDAQKVKLIHD
+315 STDEKKVKMIHD

-335 NQTLYNNNFKNE
+335 NQTLYDNNFKDE
-347 DTQYS
+347 DTAYS
-352 QSVYSVFCT
+352 QSAYSVFCT

-378 GSGIDAVAVTSTV
+378 GSGIDAVAVTSYY
-391 IIGNDITG
+391 
-399 HEWNKVRINDSWY
+399 HEWNKVRLNDSWY
-412 NVDCTWDDVDSK
+412 NVDCTWDDADGT
-424 IYYDYFERSDY
+424 IYYGYFERSDN
-435 YYDAD
+435 YYDTVNYSSYVFHA
-440 PRDVYKYHTEEDIW
+440 EEDIW
-454 DGYLPA
+454 EGYLPA

-466 ATSTSPGTIASAKQ
+466 ATSTAPGTIATITQTVAK
-480 TAAQPVISASVSGT
+480 PVISASVSGT
-494 SYKVKITSAT
+494 SYKVKITSKT
-504 SGAAIYYTTD
+504 SGAVIYYTTD

-597 KKYYTFTGWNTKA
+597 KKYYTFAGWKTKA

-619 KAKIKLTKNITLYAQ
+619 KQKIKLTKNITLYAQ

-692 VINKGNSGNKTLYAK
+692 VINKGSSGNKTLYAK

>member
-1 MKKKVLAVFM
+1 MKKRVLAMFM
-11 AVFVTVGT
+11 AALVSVGT
-19 VLAPAETGSVYAAQ
+19 VLAPADMGSAYAAEVTQ
-33 ITEEQTEEITPET
+33 EETEKSAAEALLENETPGVTVETETSETEEIQTTEGKEIPET
-46 ETELQKEVQSEET
+46 QMVEET
-59 ETETG
+59 
-64 TEQAD
+64 
-69 AEDKDTENASQTEQK
+69 S
-84 AGVTQSE
+84 
-91 ATEIEVSETAET
+91 ET
-103 EEVET
+103 EE
-108 KTAGETETLETQT
+108 AAETQT
-121 VEETEILE
+121 VEVIAE
-129 TEEVEETEEAET
+129 TEETVDVQTTGENEARSATLSE
-141 RAAALTGMPTGLM
+141 MPTGLLP
-154 QFEAVGEITV
+154 FEAVGEITL
-164 DAETAEEEENV
+164 DGETAEEEEAENI
-175 LKSAAYY
+175 LKSSAYY
-182 NSPWEKYGSYYFYNQ
+182 NSTWEKYGSYYFYNQ
-197 LTSNEKAYW
+197 LSSKEKAYW

-221 DAVNY
+221 DAAKYNIS
-226 RGTNYYYIDGVFSSN
+226 GTTYYYIDIVGSSS
-241 LSLVQM
+241 LSLSQM
-247 EEIYQIFRYSNPQYY
+247 EEVYQIFRYSNPQYY
-262 FLKSAYF
+262 FLKSAYL
-269 KMQRMDGAYGI
+269 KNGTYGI
-280 AACVYPAFA
+280 AGCVYPAFA
-289 TGSSRDSATKKVQGQ
+289 NGSARAAATKKVQSQ
-304 VSSWQSKIDAC
+304 VSSWQKKIDAC
-315 STDAQKVKLIHD
+315 STDEKKVKMIHD

-335 NQTLYNNNFKNE
+335 NQTLYDNNFKDE
-347 DTQYS
+347 DTAYS
-352 QSVYSVFCT
+352 QSAYSVFCT

-378 GSGIDAVAVTSTV
+378 GSGIDAVAVTSYY
-391 IIGNDITG
+391 
-399 HEWNKVRINDSWY
+399 HEWNKVRLNDSWY
-412 NVDCTWDDVDSK
+412 NVDCTWDDADGT
-424 IYYDYFERSDY
+424 IYYGYFERSDN
-435 YYDAD
+435 YYDT
-440 PRDVYKYHTEEDIW
+440 VNYSSYVFHTEEDIW
-454 DGYLPA
+454 EGYLPA

-466 ATSTSPGTIASAKQ
+466 ATSTAPGTIAAITQTVAK
-480 TAAQPVISASVSGT
+480 PVISASVSGT
-494 SYKVKITSAT
+494 SYKVKITSKT
-504 SGAAIYYTTD
+504 SGAVIYYTTD

-597 KKYYTFTGWNTKA
+597 KKYYTFAGWKTKA

-619 KAKIKLTKNITLYAQ
+619 KQKIKLTKNITLYAQ

-692 VINKGNSGNKTLYAK
+692 VINKGSSGNKTLYAK

>member
-1 MKKKVLAVFM
+1 MKKRVLAMFM
-11 AVFVTVGT
+11 AALVTVGT
-19 VLAPAETGSVYAAQ
+19 VLAPADMGSAYAAEVTQ
-33 ITEEQTEEITPET
+33 EETEKSAAEALLENETPGVTVETETSETEEIQTTEGKEIPET
-46 ETELQKEVQSEET
+46 QMVEET
-59 ETETG
+59 
-64 TEQAD
+64 
-69 AEDKDTENASQTEQK
+69 S
-84 AGVTQSE
+84 
-91 ATEIEVSETAET
+91 ET
-103 EEVET
+103 EE
-108 KTAGETETLETQT
+108 AAETQT
-121 VEETEILE
+121 VEVIAE
-129 TEEVEETEEAET
+129 TEETVDVQTTGENEARSATLSE
-141 RAAALTGMPTGLM
+141 MPTGLLP
-154 QFEAVGEITV
+154 FEAVGEITL
-164 DAETAEEEENV
+164 DRETAEEEEVENI
-175 LKSAAYY
+175 LKSSAYY
-182 NSPWEKYGSYYFYNQ
+182 NSTWEKYGSYYFYNQ
-197 LTSNEKAYW
+197 LSSKEKAYW

-221 DAVNY
+221 DAAKYNIS
-226 RGTNYYYIDGVFSSN
+226 GTTYYYIDIVGSSS
-241 LSLVQM
+241 LSLSQM
-247 EEIYQIFRYSNPQYY
+247 EEVYQIFRYSNPQYY
-262 FLKSAYF
+262 FLKSAYL
-269 KMQRMDGAYGI
+269 KNGTYGI
-280 AACVYPAFA
+280 AGCVYPAFA
-289 TGSSRDSATKKVQGQ
+289 NGSARAAATKKVQSQ
-304 VSSWQSKIDAC
+304 VSSWQKKIDAC
-315 STDAQKVKLIHD
+315 STDEKKVKMIHD

-335 NQTLYNNNFKNE
+335 NQTLYDNHFKDE
-347 DTQYS
+347 DTAYS
-352 QSVYSVFCT
+352 QSAYSVFCT

-378 GSGIDAVAVTSTV
+378 GSGIDAVAVTSYY
-391 IIGNDITG
+391 
-399 HEWNKVRINDSWY
+399 HEWNKVRLNDSWY
-412 NVDCTWDDVDSK
+412 NVDCTWDDADGT
-424 IYYDYFERSDY
+424 IYYGYFERSDN
-435 YYDAD
+435 YYDTVNYSSYVFHA
-440 PRDVYKYHTEEDIW
+440 EEDIW
-454 DGYLPA
+454 EGYLPA

-466 ATSTSPGTIASAKQ
+466 ATSTAPGTIAAITQTVAK
-480 TAAQPVISASVSGT
+480 PVISASVSGT
-494 SYKVKITSAT
+494 SYKVKITSKT
-504 SGAAIYYTTD
+504 SGAVIYYTTD

-597 KKYYTFTGWNTKA
+597 KKYYTFAGWKTKA

-619 KAKIKLTKNITLYAQ
+619 KQKIKLTKNITLYAQ

-692 VINKGNSGNKTLYAK
+692 VINKGSSGNKTLYAK

>member
-1 MKKKVLAVFM
+1 MKKRVLAMFM
-11 AVFVTVGT
+11 AALVTVGT
-19 VLAPAETGSVYAAQ
+19 VLAPADMGSAYAAEVTQ
-33 ITEEQTEEITPET
+33 EETEKSAAEALLENETPGVTVETETSETEEIQTTEGKEIPET
-46 ETELQKEVQSEET
+46 QMVEET
-59 ETETG
+59 
-64 TEQAD
+64 
-69 AEDKDTENASQTEQK
+69 S
-84 AGVTQSE
+84 
-91 ATEIEVSETAET
+91 ET
-103 EEVET
+103 EE
-108 KTAGETETLETQT
+108 AAETQT
-121 VEETEILE
+121 VEVIAE
-129 TEEVEETEEAET
+129 TEETVDVQTTGENEARSATLSE
-141 RAAALTGMPTGLM
+141 MPTGLLP
-154 QFEAVGEITV
+154 FEAVGEITL
-164 DAETAEEEENV
+164 DRETAEEEEAENI
-175 LKSAAYY
+175 LKSSAYY
-182 NSPWEKYGSYYFYNQ
+182 NSTWEKYGSYYFYNQ
-197 LTSNEKAYW
+197 LSSKEKAYW

-221 DAVNY
+221 DAAKYNIS
-226 RGTNYYYIDGVFSSN
+226 GTTYYYIDIVGSSS
-241 LSLVQM
+241 LSLSQM
-247 EEIYQIFRYSNPQYY
+247 EEVYQIFRYSNPQYY
-262 FLKSAYF
+262 FLKSAYL
-269 KMQRMDGAYGI
+269 KNGTYGI
-280 AACVYPAFA
+280 AGCVYPAFA
-289 TGSSRDSATKKVQGQ
+289 NGSARAAATKKVQSQ
-304 VSSWQSKIDAC
+304 VSSWQKKIDAC
-315 STDAQKVKLIHD
+315 STDEKKVKMIHD

-335 NQTLYNNNFKNE
+335 NQTLYDNHFKDE
-347 DTQYS
+347 DTAYS
-352 QSVYSVFCT
+352 QSAYSVFCT

-378 GSGIDAVAVTSTV
+378 GSGIDAVAVTSYY
-391 IIGNDITG
+391 
-399 HEWNKVRINDSWY
+399 HEWNKVRLNDSWY
-412 NVDCTWDDVDSK
+412 NVDCTWDDADGT
-424 IYYDYFERSDY
+424 IYYGYFERSDN
-435 YYDAD
+435 YYDTVNYSSYVFHA
-440 PRDVYKYHTEEDIW
+440 EEDIW
-454 DGYLPA
+454 EGYLPA

-466 ATSTSPGTIASAKQ
+466 ATSTAPGTIAAITQTVAK
-480 TAAQPVISASVSGT
+480 PVISASVSGT
-494 SYKVKITSAT
+494 SYKVKITSKT
-504 SGAAIYYTTD
+504 SGAVIYYTTD

-597 KKYYTFTGWNTKA
+597 KKYYTFAGWKTKA

-619 KAKIKLTKNITLYAQ
+619 KQKIKLTKNITLYAQ

-692 VINKGNSGNKTLYAK
+692 VINKGSSGNKTLYAK

>member
-1 MKKKVLAVFM
+1 MFM
-11 AVFVTVGT
+11 AALVTVGT
-19 VLAPAETGSVYAAQ
+19 VLAPADMGSAYAAEVTQ
-33 ITEEQTEEITPET
+33 EETEKSAAEALLENETPGVTVETETSETEEIQTTEGKEIPET
-46 ETELQKEVQSEET
+46 QMVEET
-59 ETETG
+59 
-64 TEQAD
+64 
-69 AEDKDTENASQTEQK
+69 S
-84 AGVTQSE
+84 
-91 ATEIEVSETAET
+91 ET
-103 EEVET
+103 EE
-108 KTAGETETLETQT
+108 AAETQT
-121 VEETEILE
+121 VEVIAE
-129 TEEVEETEEAET
+129 TEETVDVQTTGENEARSATLSE
-141 RAAALTGMPTGLM
+141 MPTGLLP
-154 QFEAVGEITV
+154 FEAVGEITL
-164 DAETAEEEENV
+164 DRETAEEEEAENI
-175 LKSAAYY
+175 LKSSAYY
-182 NSPWEKYGSYYFYNQ
+182 NSTWEKYGSYYFYNQ
-197 LTSNEKAYW
+197 LSSKEKAYW

-221 DAVNY
+221 DAAKYNIS
-226 RGTNYYYIDGVFSSN
+226 GTTYYYIDIVGSSS
-241 LSLVQM
+241 LSLSQM
-247 EEIYQIFRYSNPQYY
+247 EEVYQIFRYSNPQYY
-262 FLKSAYF
+262 FLKSAYL
-269 KMQRMDGAYGI
+269 KNGTYGI
-280 AACVYPAFA
+280 AGCVYPAFA
-289 TGSSRDSATKKVQGQ
+289 NGSARAATTKKVQSQ
-304 VSSWQSKIDAC
+304 VSSWQKKIDAC
-315 STDAQKVKLIHD
+315 STDEKKVKMIHD

-335 NQTLYNNNFKNE
+335 NQTLYDNNFKDE
-347 DTQYS
+347 DTAYS
-352 QSVYSVFCT
+352 QSAYSVFCT

-378 GSGIDAVAVTSTV
+378 GSGIDAVAVTSYY
-391 IIGNDITG
+391 
-399 HEWNKVRINDSWY
+399 HEWNKVRLNDSWY
-412 NVDCTWDDVDSK
+412 NVDCTWDDADGT
-424 IYYDYFERSDY
+424 IYYGYFERSDN
-435 YYDAD
+435 YYDTVNYSSYVFHA
-440 PRDVYKYHTEEDIW
+440 EEDIW
-454 DGYLPA
+454 EGYLPA

-466 ATSTSPGTIASAKQ
+466 ATSTAPGTIATITQ
-480 TAAQPVISASVSGT
+480 TAAKPVISASVSGT
-494 SYKVKITSAT
+494 SYKVKITSKT
-504 SGAAIYYTTD
+504 SGAVIYYTTD

-597 KKYYTFTGWNTKA
+597 RKYYTFTGWNTKA

-692 VINKGNSGNKTLYAK
+692 VINKGSRGNKTLYAK

>member
-1 MKKKVLAVFM
+1 MKKRVLAMFM
-11 AVFVTVGT
+11 AALVSVGT
-19 VLAPAETGSVYAAQ
+19 VLAPADMGSAYAAEVTQ
-33 ITEEQTEEITPET
+33 EETEKSAAEALLENETPGVTVETETSETEEIQTTEGKEIPET
-46 ETELQKEVQSEET
+46 QMVEET
-59 ETETG
+59 
-64 TEQAD
+64 
-69 AEDKDTENASQTEQK
+69 S
-84 AGVTQSE
+84 
-91 ATEIEVSETAET
+91 ET
-103 EEVET
+103 EE
-108 KTAGETETLETQT
+108 AAETQT
-121 VEETEILE
+121 VEVIAE
-129 TEEVEETEEAET
+129 TEETVDVQTTGENEARSATLSE
-141 RAAALTGMPTGLM
+141 MPAGLLP
-154 QFEAVGEITV
+154 FEAVGEITL
-164 DAETAEEEENV
+164 DRETAEEEEAENI
-175 LKSAAYY
+175 LKSSAYY
-182 NSPWEKYGSYYFYNQ
+182 NSTWEKYGSYYFYNQ
-197 LTSNEKAYW
+197 LSSKEKAYW

-221 DAVNY
+221 DAAKYNIS
-226 RGTNYYYIDGVFSSN
+226 GTTYYYIDIVGSSS
-241 LSLVQM
+241 LSLSQM
-247 EEIYQIFRYSNPQYY
+247 EEVYQIFRYSNPQYY
-262 FLKSAYF
+262 FLKSAYL
-269 KMQRMDGAYGI
+269 KSGTYGI
-280 AACVYPAFA
+280 AGCVYPAFA
-289 TGSSRDSATKKVQGQ
+289 NGSARAAATKKVQSQ
-304 VSSWQSKIDAC
+304 VSSWQKKIDAC
-315 STDAQKVKLIHD
+315 STDEKKVKMIHD

-335 NQTLYNNNFKNE
+335 NQTLYDNNFKDE
-347 DTQYS
+347 DTAYS
-352 QSVYSVFCT
+352 QSAYSVFCT

-378 GSGIDAVAVTSTV
+378 GSGIDAVAVTSYY
-391 IIGNDITG
+391 
-399 HEWNKVRINDSWY
+399 HEWNKVRLNDSWY
-412 NVDCTWDDVDSK
+412 NVDCTWDDADGT
-424 IYYDYFERSDY
+424 IYYGYFERSDN
-435 YYDAD
+435 YYDTVNYSSYVFHA
-440 PRDVYKYHTEEDIW
+440 EEDIW
-454 DGYLPA
+454 EGYLPA

-466 ATSTSPGTIASAKQ
+466 ATSTAPGTIATITQTVAK
-480 TAAQPVISASVSGT
+480 PVISASVSGT
-494 SYKVKITSAT
+494 SYKVKITSKT
-504 SGAAIYYTTD
+504 SGAVIYYTTD

-597 KKYYTFTGWNTKA
+597 KKYYTFAGWKTKA

-619 KAKIKLTKNITLYAQ
+619 KQKIKLTKNITLYAQ

-692 VINKGNSGNKTLYAK
+692 VINKGSSGNKTLYAK

>member
-1 MKKKVLAVFM
+1 MFM
-11 AVFVTVGT
+11 AALVSVGT
-19 VLAPAETGSVYAAQ
+19 VLAPADMGSAYAAEVTQ
-33 ITEEQTEEITPET
+33 EETEKSAAEALLENETPGVTVETETSETEEIQTTEGKEIPET
-46 ETELQKEVQSEET
+46 QMVEET
-59 ETETG
+59 
-64 TEQAD
+64 
-69 AEDKDTENASQTEQK
+69 S
-84 AGVTQSE
+84 
-91 ATEIEVSETAET
+91 ET
-103 EEVET
+103 EE
-108 KTAGETETLETQT
+108 AAETQT
-121 VEETEILE
+121 VEVIAE
-129 TEEVEETEEAET
+129 TEETVDVQTTGENEARSATLSE
-141 RAAALTGMPTGLM
+141 MPTGLLP
-154 QFEAVGEITV
+154 FEAVGEITL
-164 DAETAEEEENV
+164 DRETAEEEEAENI
-175 LKSAAYY
+175 LKSSAYY
-182 NSPWEKYGSYYFYNQ
+182 NSTWEKYGSYYFYNQ
-197 LTSNEKAYW
+197 LSSKEKAYW

-221 DAVNY
+221 DAAKYNIS
-226 RGTNYYYIDGVFSSN
+226 GTTYYYIDIVGSSS
-241 LSLVQM
+241 LSLSQM
-247 EEIYQIFRYSNPQYY
+247 EEVYQIFRYSNPQYY
-262 FLKSAYF
+262 FLKSAYL
-269 KMQRMDGAYGI
+269 KNGTYGI
-280 AACVYPAFA
+280 AGCVYPAFA
-289 TGSSRDSATKKVQGQ
+289 NGSARAAATKKVQSQ
-304 VSSWQSKIDAC
+304 VSSWQKKIDAC
-315 STDAQKVKLIHD
+315 STDEKKVKMIHD

-335 NQTLYNNNFKNE
+335 NQTLYDNNFKDE
-347 DTQYS
+347 DTAYS
-352 QSVYSVFCT
+352 QSAYSVFCT

-378 GSGIDAVAVTSTV
+378 GSGIDAVAVTSYY
-391 IIGNDITG
+391 
-399 HEWNKVRINDSWY
+399 HEWNKVRLNDSWY
-412 NVDCTWDDVDSK
+412 NVDCTWDDADGT
-424 IYYDYFERSDY
+424 IYYGYFERSDN
-435 YYDAD
+435 YYDTVNYSSYVFHA
-440 PRDVYKYHTEEDIW
+440 EEDIW
-454 DGYLPA
+454 EGYLPA

-466 ATSTSPGTIASAKQ
+466 ATSTAPGTIATITQTVAK
-480 TAAQPVISASVSGT
+480 PVISASVSGT
-494 SYKVKITSAT
+494 SYKVKITSKT
-504 SGAAIYYTTD
+504 SGAVIYYTTD

-597 KKYYTFTGWNTKA
+597 KKYYTFAGWNTKA

-619 KAKIKLTKNITLYAQ
+619 KQKIKLTKNITLYAQ

-692 VINKGNSGNKTLYAK
+692 VINKGSSGNKTLYAK